1 VSVLRTENLTKKF
14 GGVVATDSV
23 SLKLDVGKVHALI
36 GPNGAGKT
44 TFIAQLAG
52 QLIPDTGRILLNERD
67 ITTLNEPAR
76 VRAGLT
82 RTFQISSLF
91 NDFSVLENVA
101 FAVQANTGHSFKF
114 WSRVSNDK
122 KLNETA
128 GALLDLLGLNDKA
141 EKKASVLS
149 HGEQRQLEIAMALA
163 TRPTVLMLDEPMAG
177 MGSEETQRLT
187 RLLENL
193 KSETTLLLVE
203 HDMDT
208 VFALADDVSVLV
220 NGALI
225 ASGAAAEVRQRAD
238 VINAYLGVDA

>member
-1 VSVLRTENLTKKF
+1 MNVLRTENLAKHF

-23 SLKLDVGKVHALI
+23 SLRLETGKVHALI

-52 QLIPDTGRILLNERD
+52 QLMPDAGRILLNEQD
-67 ITTLNEPAR
+67 ITALSEPAR

-101 FAVQANTGHSFKF
+101 FAVQARAGHSYRF
-114 WSRVSNDK
+114 WSNVSNNK
-122 KLNETA
+122 KMNVTA
-128 GALLDLLGLNDKA
+128 AALLDLLGLSDKA
-141 EKKASVLS
+141 QAQASALS

-163 TRPTVLMLDEPMAG
+163 TEPTVLMLDEPMAG

-187 RLLENL
+187 ELLKNL
-193 KSETTLLLVE
+193 KGNTTLLLVE
-203 HDMDT
+203 HDMDA
-208 VFALADDVSVLV
+208 VFALADDLSVLV

-225 ASGAAAEVRQRAD
+225 ASGPAAEIRANPN
-238 VINAYLGVDA
+238 VIKAYLGAGV

>member
-1 VSVLRTENLTKKF
+1 MSVLRTENLTKKF

-23 SLKLDVGKVHALI
+23 SLTLDAGKVHALI

-52 QLIPDTGRILLNERD
+52 QLIPDAGRILLNERD
-67 ITTLNEPAR
+67 ITKLNEPAR

-101 FAVQANTGHSFKF
+101 FAVQANSGHSYKF

-122 KLNETA
+122 KLNA
-128 GALLDLLGLNDKA
+128 AGGALLDLLGLNDKA
-141 EKKASVLS
+141 DKKASALS

-163 TRPTVLMLDEPMAG
+163 TKPTVLMLDEPMAG

-187 RLLENL
+187 KLLENL

-208 VFALADDVSVLV
+208 VFALADDLSVLV

-225 ASGAAAEVRQRAD
+225 ASGAATEIRQRPD
-238 VINAYLGVDA
+238 VIDAYLGAGT

>member
-220 NGALI
+220 NSALI